1 MSSTV
6 HYLDTT
12 VFDRP
17 IPRPVAPTVEPKKPS
32 EPSLRSQLVQLAG
45 HRATWAVLIGVA
57 ALATRLIGLSTAY
70 DIFIDETSYTNIALS
85 VAHGHGVTLYGLPFV
100 LHPPAGFYLYGL
112 TILAFGLHGGTESTL
127 FALRQLDAVLG
138 AATCVMTFLLVDR
151 VAHRATAVVAALLI
165 AVDPLVISFDS
176 RVMLE
181 APAQLAVVTM
191 FFCLASA
198 DLVKDNKFKR
208 KNLLAVAGLAGGIAL
223 STKETFGLVVL
234 LSLLALF
241 AGGWIVTRRELFRVT
256 LIALITYSV
265 SIFADASHFGL
276 KVWWNAKVIG
286 MLRLIGAY
294 QNSGFNAPSTHVSI
308 FSRMTADAR
317 AFGVTYVL
325 LVSGACCA
333 VGLLWRLEPWYQR
346 RLLRGD
352 PKRRAAWMCTVWTFA
367 ATAYLAY
374 ATVFGTI
381 EEQMYYILLLP
392 AVISVCVW
400 AEALVRYPGGLR
412 KAVVVALA
420 AALVFDMAVWS
431 SIHYGHDDEYRRL
444 VSWESTHVAPTA
456 VVAST
461 DGTSQFL
468 LPRGVIGQWSTVSQ
482 LKEHHVDYVV
492 LATLLVDQGY
502 GMADRSFEQ
511 KIERSGHLVFE
522 ANGVSDGSLRV
533 YNVRSLTGASR

>member
-1 MSSTV
+1 MSPCAAPACPTSSIADERVKITVARPVDLVSPAISAEPALRIADEGQEDALAGLMSSTV

-12 VFDRP
+12 VFERP
-17 IPRPVAPTVEPKKPS
+17 ISRPIVPTVEPKKPS
-32 EPSLRSQLVQLAG
+32 EPSLRSQLGHLAG
-45 HRATWAVLIGVA
+45 HRATWVVLIGVA

-112 TILAFGLHGGTESTL
+112 TILGFGLHGGTESTL

-191 FFCLASA
+191 FFCVASA
-198 DLVKDNKFKR
+198 DLVKDSKFKR
-208 KNLLAVAGLAGGIAL
+208 RNLLAVAGLAGGIAL

-234 LSLLALF
+234 LSLFVLF

-286 MLRLIGAY
+286 MLRLVGAY

-317 AFGVTYVL
+317 VFGVTYVL
-325 LVSGACCA
+325 LVFGACCA
-333 VGLLWRLEPWYQR
+333 LGLLWRLEPWYR
-346 RLLRGD
+346 KRLLRGR
-352 PKRRAAWMCTVWTFA
+352 PEATRRLDVHGLDAR
-367 ATAYLAY
+367 
-374 ATVFGTI
+374 GDR
-381 EEQMYYILLLP
+381 LP
-392 AVISVCVW
+392 RLRDRLRHHRGADVLHPV
-400 AEALVRYPGGLR
+400 APGGHQRLCLDRGAREISRRPPQRRSSSRSPPRSSSTWRCGRRSTTDTTTSTGDSSAGSPLTLLR
-412 KAVVVALA
+412 PR
-420 AALVFDMAVWS
+420 S
-431 SIHYGHDDEYRRL
+431 SRP
-444 VSWESTHVAPTA
+444 PTA
-456 VVAST
+456 PRSSCCPEGSSAS
-461 DGTSQFL
+461 GA
-468 LPRGVIGQWSTVSQ
+468 RC
-482 LKEHHVDYVV
+482 
-492 LATLLVDQGY
+492 
-502 GMADRSFEQ
+502 RS
-511 KIERSGHLVFE
+511 
-522 ANGVSDGSLRV
+522 
-533 YNVRSLTGASR
+533 